1 MFKSDEWATYWHNAA
16 MESSTIWLVTL
27 GGLSAVILFD
37 LILAVIRR
45 NKETSMT
52 EAGIWTIIYV
62 AAALVF
68 GYFLPNWT
76 TDPNAQTEFFAG
88 WLTEYALSVDNIFV
102 FVIILSRLQVEKTK
116 QQLVLLLGIIIA
128 LVLRGGFIAA
138 GAAILEKF
146 SGAFF
151 IFGAFLIFTAYRLL
165 TEHDG
170 EEEWKEDRVVTFL
183 RSKGATTFTI
193 ALISL
198 GFTDLVF
205 ALDSIPAIFG
215 ITRDPYIVVCANIFA
230 LMGLRQL
237 YFLLQGLL
245 SRLVYLSKGLSFILA
260 FIGFK
265 MIIEAFHGIGVH
277 DIAGIKLPHIAIELS
292 LGVIVATLIVTAV
305 ASLTA
310 TRKDGSEI
318 V

>member
-1 MFKSDEWATYWHNAA
+1 MN
-16 MESSTIWLVTL
+16 STTVWLVTL
-27 GGLSAVILFD
+27 GVLSTVIVMD
-37 LILAVIRR
+37 LLIAIARR
-45 NKETSMT
+45 NKETTMT
-52 EAGIWTIIYV
+52 EAGIWTLIYV
-62 AAALVF
+62 SAALVF
-68 GYFLPNWT
+68 GYFMPNWT
-76 TDPNAQTEFFAG
+76 TDPNAQKEFYAG

-102 FVIILSRLQVEKTK
+102 FVIILARFQVEKTK

-138 GAAILEKF
+138 GSAILERF
-146 SGAFF
+146 TSAFF
-151 IFGAFLIFTAYRLL
+151 IFGAFLIFTAYKLL
-165 TEHDG
+165 TEHS
-170 EEEWKEDRVVTFL
+170 EEEEYKEVRIVKYL
-183 RSKGATTFTI
+183 RSKGASTFTI

-198 GFTDLVF
+198 GITDLVF

-245 SRLVYLSKGLSFILA
+245 QRLIYLSKGLSFILA
-260 FIGFK
+260 FIGVK

-277 DIAGIKLPHIAIELS
+277 DFLGIELPHISIEVS
-292 LGVIVATLIVTAV
+292 LGVIVSSLIVTGV

-310 TRKDGSEI
+310 TRKDGTEI

>member
-1 MFKSDEWATYWHNAA
+1 
-16 MESSTIWLVTL
+16 MESTTTWFVTL
-27 GGLSAVILFD
+27 GVLSAVIIID
-37 LILAVIRR
+37 LIIAILRR
-45 NKETSMT
+45 NKKTTMS
-52 EAGIWTIIYV
+52 EAAIWTVIYV
-62 AAALVF
+62 SAALIF
-68 GYFLPNWT
+68 GFFMPNWT
-76 TDPNAQTEFFAG
+76 PDPEAQKEFFAG

-102 FVIILSRLQVEKTK
+102 FVIILSRLKVDKTK

-138 GAAILEKF
+138 GSAIIERF

-151 IFGAFLIFTAYRLL
+151 FFGAFLIFTAYRLL
-165 TEHDG
+165 VEDKG
-170 EEEWKEDRVVTFL
+170 AEEWKEDRVTAWI
-183 RSKGATTFTI
+183 RSRGASTFTI

-215 ITRDPYIVVCANIFA
+215 ITRDPYIVLCANIFA

-237 YFLLQGLL
+237 YFLLQGLI
-245 SRLVYLSKGLSFILA
+245 SRLVFLSKGLSFILA

-265 MIIEAFHGIGVH
+265 MVIEAFHGIGINE
-277 DIAGIKLPHIAIELS
+277 IAGIKLPYVTIEVS
-292 LGVIVATLIVTAV
+292 LGVIVASLAITAV

-310 TRKDGSEI
+310 TRKDGTAI
-318 V
+318 I

>member
-1 MFKSDEWATYWHNAA
+1 
-16 MESSTIWLVTL
+16 MESTTVWLVTL
-27 GGLSAVILFD
+27 GVLSAVIIMD
-37 LILAVIRR
+37 LLIAIARR
-45 NKETSMT
+45 NKETTMT

-62 AAALVF
+62 SAALVF
-68 GYFLPNWT
+68 GYLMPNWT
-76 TDPNAQTEFFAG
+76 TDPNSQKEFFAG

-102 FVIILSRLQVEKTK
+102 FVIILARFQIERTK

-128 LVLRGGFIAA
+128 LILRGGFIAA
-138 GAAILEKF
+138 GSAILERF
-146 SGAFF
+146 SSAFF
-151 IFGAFLIFTAYRLL
+151 IFGAFLIFTAYKLL
-165 TEHDG
+165 TEHG
-170 EEEWKEDRVVTFL
+170 EEEEKQKEDRIVTFL
-183 RSKGATTFTI
+183 RSKGASTFTI

-198 GFTDLVF
+198 GITDLVF

-245 SRLVYLSKGLSFILA
+245 QRLVYLSKGLSFILA

-277 DIAGIKLPHIAIELS
+277 DLLGIELPHVSIEVSLAVIAS
-292 LGVIVATLIVTAV
+292 TLIVTA
-305 ASLTA
+305 AGSLTA
-310 TRKDGSEI
+310 TRKDGTEI

>member
-1 MFKSDEWATYWHNAA
+1 
-16 MESSTIWLVTL
+16 MESTTVWLVTL
-27 GGLSAVILFD
+27 GGLSAVIIFD
-37 LILAVIRR
+37 LILAVLRR

-52 EAGIWTIIYV
+52 EAGIWTVIYV
-62 AAALVF
+62 AAAIVF
-68 GYFLPNWT
+68 GYFMPNWT
-76 TDPNAQTEFFAG
+76 SDPNAQKEFFAG

-128 LVLRGGFIAA
+128 LLLRGGFIAA
-138 GAAILEKF
+138 GSAILEKF

-151 IFGAFLIFTAYRLL
+151 IFGAFLIFTAYKLL
-165 TEHDG
+165 AEHD
-170 EEEWKEDRVVTFL
+170 EEEWKEDRLVTFL
-183 RSKGATTFTI
+183 RKKGATTFTI
-193 ALISL
+193 ALVSL

-245 SRLVYLSKGLSFILA
+245 QRLVYLSKGLSFILA

-265 MIIEAFHGIGVH
+265 MIIEAFHGIGIH
-277 DIAGIKLPHIAIELS
+277 KLAGIELPHVAIEVS

>member
-1 MFKSDEWATYWHNAA
+1 
-16 MESSTIWLVTL
+16 MESTTTWFVTL
-27 GGLSAVILFD
+27 GILSAVIIID
-37 LILAVIRR
+37 LIIAILRR
-45 NKETSMT
+45 NKETTMS
-52 EAGIWTIIYV
+52 EAAIWTVIYV
-62 AAALVF
+62 SAALIF
-68 GYFLPNWT
+68 GFFMPNWT
-76 TDPNAQTEFFAG
+76 PDPEAQKEFFAG

-102 FVIILSRLQVEKTK
+102 FVIILSRLKVDKTK

-138 GAAILEKF
+138 GSAIIERF

-151 IFGAFLIFTAYRLL
+151 FFGAFLIFTAYRLL
-165 TEHDG
+165 VEDKG
-170 EEEWKEDRVVTFL
+170 AEEWKEDRVTTWI
-183 RSKGATTFTI
+183 RSRGASTFTI

-237 YFLLQGLL
+237 YFLLQGLI
-245 SRLVYLSKGLSFILA
+245 SRLVFLSKGLSFILA

-265 MIIEAFHGIGVH
+265 MVIEAFHGIGINE
-277 DIAGIKLPHIAIELS
+277 IAGIKLPYVTIEVS
-292 LGVIVATLIVTAV
+292 LGVIVASLAITAV

-310 TRKDGSEI
+310 TRKDGTAI
-318 V
+318 I

>member
-1 MFKSDEWATYWHNAA
+1 
-16 MESSTIWLVTL
+16 MESTTVWLVTL
-27 GGLSAVILFD
+27 GGLSAVIIFD
-37 LILAVIRR
+37 LILAVLRR

-52 EAGIWTIIYV
+52 EAGIWTVIYV
-62 AAALVF
+62 AAAIVF
-68 GYFLPNWT
+68 GYFMPNWT
-76 TDPNAQTEFFAG
+76 TDPNAQKEFFAG

-138 GAAILEKF
+138 GSAILEKF

-151 IFGAFLIFTAYRLL
+151 VFGAFLIFTAYKLL
-165 TEHDG
+165 KEHD
-170 EEEWKEDRVVTFL
+170 EEEWKEDRLITFL
-183 RSKGATTFTI
+183 RKKGATTFTI
-193 ALISL
+193 ALVSL

-245 SRLVYLSKGLSFILA
+245 QRLVYLSKGLSFILA

-265 MIIEAFHGIGVH
+265 MIIEAFHGIGIH
-277 DIAGIKLPHIAIELS
+277 KLAGIELPHVAIEVS

-310 TRKDGSEI
+310 TRKDGTEI

>member
-1 MFKSDEWATYWHNAA
+1 
-16 MESSTIWLVTL
+16 MESTTTWLLTL
-27 GGLSAVILFD
+27 GILSLVIVFD
-37 LILAVIRR
+37 LTLAIIRR
-45 NKETSMT
+45 NKETTMT
-52 EAGIWTIIYV
+52 EAGIWTVIYV
-62 AAALVF
+62 AAAIAF
-68 GYFLPNWT
+68 GILMPNWT
-76 TDPNAQTEFFAG
+76 TDANAQKEFFAG

-116 QQLVLLLGIIIA
+116 QQLVLLLGIIFA

-138 GAAILEKF
+138 GSAIIEKF

-151 IFGAFLIFTAYRLL
+151 IFGAFLIFTAYKLL
-165 TEHDG
+165 VEDDG
-170 EEEWKEDRVVTFL
+170 EEEWKEDRLITYL
-183 RSKGATTFTI
+183 RSKGATTFVI
-193 ALISL
+193 ALVSL

-245 SRLVYLSKGLSFILA
+245 QRLVYLSKGLSFILA

-265 MIIEAFHGIGVH
+265 MFIEAFHGVGIH
-277 DIAGIKLPHIAIELS
+277 EIAGVKLPHVPIEIS
-292 LGVIVATLIVTAV
+292 LFVIVAALTVTAV

>member
-1 MFKSDEWATYWHNAA
+1 
-16 MESSTIWLVTL
+16 MESTSIWLLTL
-27 GGLSAVILFD
+27 GGLSAVIIFD
-37 LILAVIRR
+37 LILAVLRR
-45 NKETSMT
+45 NKETSMA
-52 EAGIWTIIYV
+52 EAGIWTVVYV
-62 AAALVF
+62 TAALVF
-68 GYFLPNWT
+68 GYFMPNWT
-76 TDPNAQTEFFAG
+76 TDPNAQKEFFAG

-138 GAAILEKF
+138 GSAILEKF

-151 IFGAFLIFTAYRLL
+151 IFGAFLIFTAYKLL
-165 TEHDG
+165 AEHD
-170 EEEWKEDRVVTFL
+170 EKEWKEDRLVTFL
-183 RSKGATTFTI
+183 RKKGTTTFTI

-215 ITRDPYIVVCANIFA
+215 ITRDPYIVVCANFFA

-245 SRLVYLSKGLSFILA
+245 QRLVYLSKGLSFILA

-265 MIIEAFHGIGVH
+265 MIIEAFHGIGIH
-277 DIAGIKLPHIAIELS
+277 KLAGIELPHIAIEVS

-310 TRKDGSEI
+310 TRDDGSEI

>member
-1 MFKSDEWATYWHNAA
+1 
-16 MESSTIWLVTL
+16 MESTDVWLLTL
-27 GGLSAVILFD
+27 GGLSAVIIFD
-37 LILAVIRR
+37 LILAVLRR
-45 NKETSMT
+45 NKETSMV
-52 EAGIWTIIYV
+52 EAGIWTVIYV
-62 AAALVF
+62 SAALVF

-76 TDPNAQTEFFAG
+76 TDENAQKEFFAG

-138 GAAILEKF
+138 GSAILEKF
-146 SGAFF
+146 SWAFF
-151 IFGAFLIFTAYRLL
+151 IFGAFLIFTAYKLL
-165 TEHDG
+165 VEHN
-170 EEEWKEDRVVTFL
+170 EEEWKEDRLITFL

-198 GFTDLVF
+198 GVTDLVF

-215 ITRDPYIVVCANIFA
+215 ITKDPYIVVCANIFA

-245 SRLVYLSKGLSFILA
+245 QRLVYLSKGLSFILA
-260 FIGFK
+260 FIGVK
-265 MIIEAFHGIGVH
+265 MIIEAFHGVDIHELAGV
-277 DIAGIKLPHIAIELS
+277 KLPHIPIEFS
-292 LGVIVATLIVTAV
+292 LGVIVTTLIVTAV

-310 TRKDGSEI
+310 TRKDGTEI

>member
-1 MFKSDEWATYWHNAA
+1 
-16 MESSTIWLVTL
+16 MESTTTWLITL
-27 GGLSAVILFD
+27 GILSLVIVFD
-37 LILAVIRR
+37 LTLAIIRR
-45 NKETSMT
+45 NKETTMT
-52 EAGIWTIIYV
+52 EAGIWTVIYV
-62 AAALVF
+62 AAAIAF
-68 GYFLPNWT
+68 GILMPNWT
-76 TDPNAQTEFFAG
+76 TDPNAQKEFFAG

-138 GAAILEKF
+138 GSAIIEKF

-165 TEHDG
+165 VEDEG
-170 EEEWKEDRVVTFL
+170 EEEWKEDRMITFL
-183 RSKGATTFTI
+183 RSKGATTFVI
-193 ALISL
+193 ALVSL

-245 SRLVYLSKGLSFILA
+245 QRLVYLSKGLSFILA

-265 MIIEAFHGIGVH
+265 MFIEAFHGVGIH
-277 DIAGIKLPHIAIELS
+277 EIAGVELPHVPIEVS
-292 LGVIVATLIVTAV
+292 LFVIVAALTVTAV

>member
-1 MFKSDEWATYWHNAA
+1 
-16 MESSTIWLVTL
+16 MESTTVWLVTL
-27 GGLSAVILFD
+27 GGLSAVIIFD
-37 LILAVIRR
+37 LILAVLRR

-52 EAGIWTIIYV
+52 EAGIWTVIYV
-62 AAALVF
+62 AAAIVF
-68 GYFLPNWT
+68 GYFMPNWT
-76 TDPNAQTEFFAG
+76 TDPNAQKEFFAG

-138 GAAILEKF
+138 GSAILEKF

-165 TEHDG
+165 AEHD
-170 EEEWKEDRVVTFL
+170 EEEWKEDRLITFL
-183 RSKGATTFTI
+183 RKKGATTFTI
-193 ALISL
+193 ALVSL

-245 SRLVYLSKGLSFILA
+245 QRLVYLSKGLSFILA

-265 MIIEAFHGIGVH
+265 MIIEAFHGIGIH
-277 DIAGIKLPHIAIELS
+277 KLAGIELPHVAIEVS
-292 LGVIVATLIVTAV
+292 LGVIVATLIITAV

-310 TRKDGSEI
+310 TRKDGTEI

>member
-1 MFKSDEWATYWHNAA
+1 
-16 MESSTIWLVTL
+16 MESTTTWLLTI
-27 GGLSAVILFD
+27 GILSLVILFD
-37 LILAVIRR
+37 LTLAIVRR
-45 NKETSMT
+45 NKETTMT
-52 EAGIWTIIYV
+52 EAGIWTFIYV
-62 AAALVF
+62 SAAIVF
-68 GYFLPNWT
+68 GIMLPGWT
-76 TDPNAQTEFFAG
+76 SDPNAQKEFFAG

-102 FVIILSRLQVEKTK
+102 FVIILSRLKVDRTK

-128 LVLRGGFIAA
+128 LLLRGGFIAA
-138 GAAILEKF
+138 GSAIIEKF

-151 IFGAFLIFTAYRLL
+151 VFGAFLVFTAYRLL
-165 TEHDG
+165 VEDEG
-170 EEEWKEDRVVTFL
+170 EEEWKEDRMVTFL
-183 RSKGATTFTI
+183 RSKGATTFVI

-245 SRLVYLSKGLSFILA
+245 QRLVYLSKGLSFILA

-265 MIIEAFHGIGVH
+265 MFIEAFHGVGIH
-277 DIAGIKLPHIAIELS
+277 DLVGIELPHVPIEVS
-292 LGVIVATLIVTAV
+292 LFVIVAALTVTAV

>member
-1 MFKSDEWATYWHNAA
+1 
-16 MESSTIWLVTL
+16 MESTDVWLLTL
-27 GGLSAVILFD
+27 GGLSAVIIFD
-37 LILAVIRR
+37 LILAVLRR
-45 NKETSMT
+45 NKETSMI
-52 EAGIWTIIYV
+52 EAGIWTVIYV
-62 AAALVF
+62 SAAVVF

-76 TDPNAQTEFFAG
+76 TDENAQKEFFAG

-138 GAAILEKF
+138 GKAIIEQF
-146 SGAFF
+146 TWAFF
-151 IFGAFLIFTAYRLL
+151 IFGAFLIFTAYKLL
-165 TEHDG
+165 VEHN
-170 EEEWKEDRVVTFL
+170 EEEWKENRLITFL

-198 GFTDLVF
+198 GVTDLVF

-215 ITRDPYIVVCANIFA
+215 VVTSNDTYIIVCANIFA

-245 SRLVYLSKGLSFILA
+245 QRLVYLSKGLSFILA
-260 FIGFK
+260 FIGVK
-265 MIIEAFHGIGVH
+265 MIIEAFHGVGIDDLAGV
-277 DIAGIKLPHIAIELS
+277 KLPHVSIEVS
-292 LGVIVATLIVTAV
+292 LGVIVTTLIVTAV

-310 TRKDGSEI
+310 TRKDGTEI

>member
-1 MFKSDEWATYWHNAA
+1 
-16 MESSTIWLVTL
+16 MESTTTWLLTL
-27 GGLSAVILFD
+27 GILSLVIIFD
-37 LILAVIRR
+37 LTLAIIRR
-45 NKETSMT
+45 NKETTMT
-52 EAGIWTIIYV
+52 EAGVWTVIYV
-62 AAALVF
+62 AAAIAF
-68 GYFLPNWT
+68 GILMPNWT
-76 TDPNAQTEFFAG
+76 PDPNAQKEFFAG

-138 GAAILEKF
+138 GSAIIEKF

-151 IFGAFLIFTAYRLL
+151 VFGAFLIFTAYKLL
-165 TEHDG
+165 VEDDG
-170 EEEWKEDRVVTFL
+170 EEEWKEDRIITFL
-183 RSKGATTFTI
+183 RSKGATTFVI
-193 ALISL
+193 ALVSL

-245 SRLVYLSKGLSFILA
+245 QRLVYLSKGLSFILA
-260 FIGFK
+260 FIGLK
-265 MIIEAFHGIGVH
+265 MFIEAFHGVGIH
-277 DIAGIKLPHIAIELS
+277 EIAGVELPHVAIEVS
-292 LGVIVATLIVTAV
+292 LFVIVAALTVTAV